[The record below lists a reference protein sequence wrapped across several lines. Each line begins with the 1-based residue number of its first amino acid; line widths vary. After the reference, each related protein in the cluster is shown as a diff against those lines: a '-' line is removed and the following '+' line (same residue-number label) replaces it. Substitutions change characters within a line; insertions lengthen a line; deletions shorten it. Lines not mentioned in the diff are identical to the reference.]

1 MRFNSTPIYLLS
13 LIIFTA
19 ASIGLYRGWFDQ
31 SQWILPVL
39 MLWNFFTWTMEST
52 ARRSETQQ
60 RRLIAF
66 MEATSRYNAIYVM
79 ATLSFD
85 EEVYRKVHLDFE
97 RWLNDTHEAIRAFFS
112 VEEAER
118 FRVIGNETPATMVLH
133 LNQLRAYSDANK
145 QVLLQWL
152 DVYGVRLN
160 ELMKQTPAINPSW
173 WLTPLVS
180 PKSLSVPPPASSP
193 SPR

>member
-1 MRFNSTPIYLLS
+1 MRFYSTPIQLLS
-13 LIIFTA
+13 LIIWTA
-19 ASIGLYRGWFDQ
+19 ALIGLYLGWFDQ

-39 MLWNFFTWTMEST
+39 MLWNILTSTMEST

-66 MEATSRYNAIYVM
+66 MEARSRYNAIYVM
-79 ATLSFD
+79 ATLSFN

-97 RWLNDTHEAIRAFFS
+97 HWLNDTHEAIREFFS

-133 LNQLRAYSDANK
+133 LNQLRTYSDANK
-145 QVLLQWL
+145 QMLLQWL

-160 ELMKQTPAINPSW
+160 ELMKQIPTIPPSW
-173 WLTPLVS
+173 WLTPLVA
-180 PKSLSVPPPASSP
+180 PRSLSVPSTASSP
-193 SPR
+193 APR

>member
-1 MRFNSTPIYLLS
+1 MRFYSTPIQLLS
-13 LIIFTA
+13 LIIWTA
-19 ASIGLYRGWFDQ
+19 ALIGLYLGWFDQ

-39 MLWNFFTWTMEST
+39 MLWNILTSTMEST

-66 MEATSRYNAIYVM
+66 MEARSRYNAIYVM
-79 ATLSFD
+79 ATLSFN

-97 RWLNDTHEAIRAFFS
+97 HWLNDTHEAIREFFS

-152 DVYGVRLN
+152 DVYGVRVN
-160 ELMKQTPAINPSW
+160 ELLKQIPTITPSW
-173 WLTPLVS
+173 WLTPLVA
-180 PKSLSVPPPASSP
+180 PKSLSVPPTASSP